1 MVHLMNYIE
10 QEARQRIIALMQGDN
25 LEENDV
31 QLILGHMHSVGS
43 YEFCQNLAEQ
53 FCSTARDE
61 IVFSGVP
68 RIFMSDFE
76 ELIEFVARRV
86 H

>member
-10 QEARQRIIALMQGDN
+10 QDARQRIIALMQGDN

-61 IVFSGVP
+61 IIFSGVP
-68 RIFMSDFE
+68 RIFMNDFE
-76 ELIEFVARRV
+76 ELIEFVAMRV